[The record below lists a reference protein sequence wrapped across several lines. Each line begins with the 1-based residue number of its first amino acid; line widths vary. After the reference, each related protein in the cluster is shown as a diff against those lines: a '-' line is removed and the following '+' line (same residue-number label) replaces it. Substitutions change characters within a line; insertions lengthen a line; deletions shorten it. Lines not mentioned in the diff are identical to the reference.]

1 MALTAAQTVSIRHY
15 LGYDTRML
23 NTDPSQYIVQS
34 AIEYLNQTGKEE
46 DLALVTNGLT
56 DSPPGL
62 LARLYDIE
70 TKLLSAHNRI
80 KAVQVGSI
88 KLQPQEIAML
98 RSEGRRAVNGLATL
112 IGVPVARDVFSD
124 LGGAPVSGSTTSNW
138 VGK

>member
-1 MALTAAQTVSIRHY
+1 MALTAAQKVSIRHY

-23 NTDPSQYIVQS
+23 NTDASQYIVQS
-34 AIEYLNQTGKEE
+34 SIEYLDDPSKTE
-46 DLALVTNGLT
+46 DLALVTNALT

-80 KAVQVGSI
+80 KALQVGSI
-88 KLQPQEIAML
+88 KLQPAEIAML
-98 RSEGRRAVNGLATL
+98 RSEGRRAVNGLSTL

-124 LGGAPVSGSTTSNW
+124 LGGSSAAHSNW

>member
-1 MALTAAQTVSIRHY
+1 MPLTSAQIVSIRHY

-23 NTDPSQYIVQS
+23 NTDPAQYYVQS
-34 AIEYLNQTGKEE
+34 AIEYLNDPSKTA
-46 DLALVTNGLT
+46 DLALVTNPITGT
-56 DSPPGL
+56 PPGL

-80 KAVQVGSI
+80 KALQVGSI
-88 KLQPQEIAML
+88 KLQPREIAML
-98 RSEGRRAVNGLATL
+98 RSEGRRAVNGLSTL

-124 LGGAPVSGSTTSNW
+124 LGGAASRSNW